1 MAINL
6 YNMGTIER
14 TRVIRPSSRKDKS
27 TYKVDIER
35 RQEKDSL
42 HLTVTHE
49 NDCNFRLENGH
60 SSYSPALSLKISGI
74 KARWKPLKDWL
85 LVASANGYMRV
96 P

>member
-35 RQEKDSL
+35 RQEKD
-42 HLTVTHE
+42 
-49 NDCNFRLENGH
+49 R
-60 SSYSPALSLKISGI
+60 
-74 KARWKPLKDWL
+74 R
-85 LVASANGYMRV
+85 SAKTNTTA
-96 P
+96 

>member
-1 MAINL
+1 
-6 YNMGTIER
+6 MGTIER

-49 NDCNFRLENGH
+49 NDCNFRKEYFFCKSTIRKKVH
-60 SSYSPALSLKISGI
+60 
-74 KARWKPLKDWL
+74 PLQMERK
-85 LVASANGYMRV
+85 
-96 P
+96 

>member
-49 NDCNFRLENGH
+49 NDCNFRKEYYFPQINYQEKVH
-60 SSYSPALSLKISGI
+60 
-74 KARWKPLKDWL
+74 PLQMERK
-85 LVASANGYMRV
+85 
-96 P
+96 

>member
-49 NDCNFRLENGH
+49 NDCNFR
-60 SSYSPALSLKISGI
+60 K
-74 KARWKPLKDWL
+74 
-85 LVASANGYMRV
+85 
-96 P
+96 

>member
-49 NDCNFRLENGH
+49 NDCNFRKEYYFSENQLLGKKSIH
-60 SSYSPALSLKISGI
+60 FKWNGNDIVWTDGI
-74 KARWKPLKDWL
+74 
-85 LVASANGYMRV
+85 V
-96 P
+96 PIRIVK